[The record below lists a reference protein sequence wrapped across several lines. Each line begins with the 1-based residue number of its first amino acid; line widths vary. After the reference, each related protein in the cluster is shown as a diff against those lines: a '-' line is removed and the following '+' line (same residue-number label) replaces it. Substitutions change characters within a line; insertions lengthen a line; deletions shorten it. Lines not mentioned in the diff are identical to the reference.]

1 MEEVDEKIKELIEE
15 LYFEIKAY
23 AEGEY
28 YIEGNVNI
36 NKKYSDKIVFRDRKK
51 AITIIKDTIEKFS
64 EKYSVDKNLVKNCL
78 LEIIEQELNS
88 EKKFKGQEIEMKKI
102 VEMDNNEER

>member
-1 MEEVDEKIKELIEE
+1 
-15 LYFEIKAY
+15 
-23 AEGEY
+23 
-28 YIEGNVNI
+28 
-36 NKKYSDKIVFRDRKK
+36 
-51 AITIIKDTIEKFS
+51 
-64 EKYSVDKNLVKNCL
+64 L